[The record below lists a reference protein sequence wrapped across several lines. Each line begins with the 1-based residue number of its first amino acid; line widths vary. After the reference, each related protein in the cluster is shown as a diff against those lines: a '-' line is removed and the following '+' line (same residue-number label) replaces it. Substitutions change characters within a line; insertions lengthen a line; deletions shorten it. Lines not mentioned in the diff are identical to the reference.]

1 MKPTERIIELS
12 KKMNELGYEKEINW
26 GGWYAKHGARG
37 HSKDFKWYTYLC
49 DSFSNDVDSFGDKDT
64 DGAIPIPSLADGLE
78 WLRKTVDSLTIAQDI
93 MVVEIEVNTDNK
105 IRVLGST
112 PHEAVLKAMIKVLES
127 KE

>member
-26 GGWYAKHGARG
+26 GDWVITEHGVCIFCNRFEVLERKGIEVSMENGWT
-37 HSKDFKWYTYLC
+37 KDANEF
-49 DSFSNDVDSFGDKDT
+49 
-64 DGAIPIPSLADGLE
+64 IPIPSLADGLE